1 MKKMIVVLAIILLIA
16 VVALVIV
23 MVYSNYQEKYNYD
36 PPANDIEVEVI
47 STLEEVNTRNNFYI
61 AKSCVEK
68 FYQYLMNPSNS
79 GEFIVDVEGEE
90 EELNTRKQAILDILD
105 PRYIQYK
112 NITQDNL
119 FEQIQTIEDSTVSIE
134 NMYVS
139 EKDRNMAAYI
149 VLGSLRN
156 NMTNEKTDF
165 EILVEV
171 DMLNRTFNI
180 IMQDYIEEHIGSINI
195 GQELPLEVGTSIEK
209 NTYNTFSYQNVSEET
224 YITDIFNDFKSNMM
238 YDHEK
243 AFTDLNE
250 DYKNKRFTNYE
261 EFNTYAQNNAR
272 DSLEMRLERYQITN
286 RDGYTQY
293 TCIDQNNNYYI
304 FYVTGIMQYTVILD
318 TYTLDLP
325 EFIEEYNNATD
336 AEKVILNIQKVFE
349 AINDG
354 DYRYAYNK
362 LDETFKQ
369 SNFPTLESFEQYME
383 DTFYEKNNIGYT
395 TYQTSGNLHIYEIQ
409 ATDANN
415 TESVPVTKNFIMQLL
430 DGTNFVMSF
439 NV

>member
-1 MKKMIVVLAIILLIA
+1 
-16 VVALVIV
+16 
-23 MVYSNYQEKYNYD
+23 
-36 PPANDIEVEVI
+36 
-47 STLEEVNTRNNFYI
+47 
-61 AKSCVEK
+61 
-68 FYQYLMNPSNS
+68 MNPSNS
-79 GEFIVDVEGEE
+79 GEFIVDIEGEE

-180 IMQDYIEEHIGSINI
+180 IMQDYIEEYIGSINI

-209 NTYNTFSYQNVSEET
+209 NTYNTFSYQNVSEEI
-224 YITDIFNDFKSNMM
+224 YITDIFNNFKSNMM

-415 TESVPVTKNFIMQLL
+415 SASVPVTKNFIMQLL